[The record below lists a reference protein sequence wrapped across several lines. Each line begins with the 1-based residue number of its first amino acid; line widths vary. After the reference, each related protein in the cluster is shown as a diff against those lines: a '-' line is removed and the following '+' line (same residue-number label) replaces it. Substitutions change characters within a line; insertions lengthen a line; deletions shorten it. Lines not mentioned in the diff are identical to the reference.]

1 MSQGVRVIGADRTQ
15 LRWDVVDL
23 DSQLPDDH
31 RARLVWAFVEGLD
44 LSEFYDRIKARDAVA
59 GRPATDPQV
68 VLAVWLYATLE
79 GIGSARAI
87 DRLCQQHAAYR
98 WLCGGAPINHD
109 LLATFRRE
117 HAALLDRLLTQS
129 VTGLIAE
136 KLIPL
141 EELAIDGTKVR
152 AWAGRGS
159 MRKRKRLASI
169 AKAVA
174 ERVAE
179 LRSELDKDPAEPE
192 RRRQRRALQ
201 AAEERTRRVER
212 AQQKLAELVQEQAER
227 AKTHAKEEAEK
238 GEPKVSLSDPQARSM
253 RLADGAVAP
262 AWNVQV
268 ATANGFIIAIDPT
281 DRRKD
286 SGLAPGVVEKI
297 AERCGRVPQRVLA
310 DTTAMT
316 QEDIVKLAER
326 YPDMTVYSPP
336 PPERTDVTA
345 ETLRKRR
352 WIRRHEP
359 PAVRAWRARMAS
371 EDGREIY
378 RRRKLTERAHGI
390 IKNRGMFRFLVHSRE
405 KVHAVCLLQALARST
420 CAGPTPCVAVLRRRP
435 QWRSRQS
442 HDRNRTHEQRPPD
455 DIHGV
460 RPNPPATRP
469 YIFRFMMPRNTS
481 ANNRNWVTPSFVGMT
496 RSEIS
501 RIFDPGH

>member
-1 MSQGVRVIGADRTQ
+1 MDEPRCSGHWSGPRAVALGDGRFGQPVAGR
-15 LRWDVVDL
+15 
-23 DSQLPDDH
+23 PP
-31 RARLVWAFVEGLD
+31 ARLVWAFVEGLD

-109 LLATFRRE
+109 LLAEFRRE

-201 AAEERTRRVER
+201 AAEERARRGKQ
-212 AQQKLAELVQEQAER
+212 AHQKLAGVGEGQGGRGE
-227 AKTHAKEEAEK
+227 THAKEEAEK
-238 GEPKVSLSDPQARSM
+238 
-253 RLADGAVAP
+253 
-262 AWNVQV
+262 
-268 ATANGFIIAIDPT
+268 
-281 DRRKD
+281 
-286 SGLAPGVVEKI
+286 
-297 AERCGRVPQRVLA
+297 
-310 DTTAMT
+310 
-316 QEDIVKLAER
+316 
-326 YPDMTVYSPP
+326 
-336 PPERTDVTA
+336 
-345 ETLRKRR
+345 
-352 WIRRHEP
+352 
-359 PAVRAWRARMAS
+359 
-371 EDGREIY
+371 
-378 RRRKLTERAHGI
+378 
-390 IKNRGMFRFLVHSRE
+390 
-405 KVHAVCLLQALARST
+405 
-420 CAGPTPCVAVLRRRP
+420 
-435 QWRSRQS
+435 
-442 HDRNRTHEQRPPD
+442 
-455 DIHGV
+455 
-460 RPNPPATRP
+460 
-469 YIFRFMMPRNTS
+469 
-481 ANNRNWVTPSFVGMT
+481 
-496 RSEIS
+496 
-501 RIFDPGH
+501 